1 MFKLIRVI
9 DPLGFSLISNEWR
22 RRKDEEIEREFEKIR
37 FLSSLDDTESIL
49 HIWLRKTDDEKIAN
63 KS

>member
-22 RRKDEEIEREFEKIR
+22 RRKDEEIEREFEQIR
-37 FLSSLDDTESIL
+37 FLSFLDDTELIL
-49 HIWLRKTDDEKIAN
+49 HIWLRKTDDEKSAN